1 MVRPV
6 ASPPCPAPRPS
17 QSKYLWR
24 RNANWKSPG
33 VIGNRTVIP
42 SKAAWLAIGLSCGA
56 KRGIWVLACASS
68 NLCGRQKPDPSPRLK
83 VTSSADIIVNLT
95 EIEARVL
102 GSLIEKD
109 ITTPDYYPLSLN
121 ALVNACNQ
129 KNNRDPVMN
138 LDEETVRQAL
148 GTLQEKRV
156 AGPASGADSRV
167 TKFEHRLQEV
177 FNFDRREIAV
187 VCVLLL
193 RGPQT
198 PGELRSRTDRMYHF
212 EGLDDVVSTLDRLAQ
227 REPPLARVLPRQ
239 PGTKESRY
247 THLFSGEPA
256 MPEGSDVARAPS
268 PAHASA
274 NSTADRLTIL
284 EEEVSRLRSE
294 LSEVQQQLA
303 TFRKQFE

>member
-1 MVRPV
+1 MP
-6 ASPPCPAPRPS
+6 
-17 QSKYLWR
+17 L
-24 RNANWKSPG
+24 
-33 VIGNRTVIP
+33 I
-42 SKAAWLAIGLSCGA
+42 
-56 KRGIWVLACASS
+56 
-68 NLCGRQKPDPSPRLK
+68 
-83 VTSSADIIVNLT
+83 LT

-102 GSLIEKD
+102 GALIEKD

-129 KNNRDPVMN
+129 KNNRDPVMTV
-138 LDEETVRQAL
+138 DEAAVRDAL
-148 GTLQEKRV
+148 ATLQEKRL

-167 TKFEHRLQEV
+167 PKFEHRLQEV

-198 PGELRSRTDRMYHF
+198 PGELRGRTDRMYHF

-247 THLFSGEPA
+247 THLFCGEP
-256 MPEGSDVARAPS
+256 PESAAAPDVARALL
-268 PAHASA
+268 PATAGT
-274 NSTADRLTIL
+274 NSADRFTAL
-284 EEEVSRLRSE
+284 EDEVARLRHE

-303 TFRKQFE
+303 AFRKQFE